1 MCGGPVTGDR
11 VGGGAQVLD
20 QLDCDPVLPP
30 QRDGVAALETDAP
43 PAIVSVSDIHGNLRS
58 ARSALLTLSDHHEY
72 EPVVETDAARRLQW
86 IGGEAYVLVF
96 NGDLVDRGAHSQQV
110 VEMAARLARQA
121 PPGHVRVTVGNHE
134 LGMLTPDVYGWEDWY
149 SAERT
154 PEDRRQL
161 LQVIRDGHVV
171 AAYEGYNFVYAH
183 AGRPEQYDP
192 GAVNDDLAA
201 AADDLR
207 EAVGTGEDAD
217 VQSSITDAYPAVFG
231 FDGHTGRGPDAG
243 IAWLDFEYM
252 PVEAPP
258 QVVGH
263 TVQRYPI
270 REGNVICENVIRKN
284 RRKDGGEAVLVETPE
299 RIVALGRDA
308 DGAVMTHEFS
318 LPDAVD
324 ADGPA
329 D

>member
-1 MCGGPVTGDR
+1 MIDDWTSASSPVPTASR
-11 VGGGAQVLD
+11 
-20 QLDCDPVLPP
+20 
-30 QRDGVAALETDAP
+30 
-43 PAIVSVSDIHGNLRS
+43 RS
-58 ARSALLTLSDHHEY
+58 S
-72 EPVVETDAARRLQW
+72 
-86 IGGEAYVLVF
+86 
-96 NGDLVDRGAHSQQV
+96 
-110 VEMAARLARQA
+110 
-121 PPGHVRVTVGNHE
+121 
-134 LGMLTPDVYGWEDWY
+134 
-149 SAERT
+149 
-154 PEDRRQL
+154 
-161 LQVIRDGHVV
+161 
-171 AAYEGYNFVYAH
+171 
-183 AGRPEQYDP
+183 
-192 GAVNDDLAA
+192 AA
-201 AADDLR
+201 AAR
-207 EAVGTGEDAD
+207 
-217 VQSSITDAYPAVFG
+217 SSITDAYPAVFG

-263 TVQRYPI
+263 TVQRYPV